1 MKNKEIKSLA
11 ANLSDRVSLLSLI
24 NLIRQDYYGDSASP
38 FTLNQLDVLCDPNTN
53 RLYYKSFSIRKRS
66 GGYRNIL
73 SPTNE
78 LKQIQKCISIL
89 LQAIYEP
96 PVAVMGF
103 TSGRSVL
110 DNARVHINANYLIN
124 VDLEDFFFSISQT
137 KVLTSLMSTCIQ
149 FNHEIASCIAG
160 ICCTEILFHN
170 NTPIWDLQSQNE
182 IEDLLEDNEL
192 FLNSSNLYKIVLPQG
207 APSSPVL
214 SNIVSADLDYKLA
227 FLAKDFGFNYSRYA
241 DDITFS
247 CTKAITNDIWKEVFP
262 YFWGRFVGIINEED
276 FTINTKKTRI
286 QKKGSRQVVTGL
298 IVSEKVNVPREYTRS
313 INCLLFIWERYGYSE
328 AVNRFK
334 KHYHSF
340 SKKKCSDYSMER
352 VLYGKLMYL
361 KMIKGEDNILWQRL
375 YNKYSFLLK
384 REF

>member
-1 MKNKEIKSLA
+1 MKNKGIKSLA
-11 ANLSDRVSLLSLI
+11 ANLSDRVSLLNLL
-24 NLIRQDYYGDSASP
+24 NLIRQDYYGDSANP
-38 FTLNQLDVLCDPNTN
+38 FTLNQLDVLCDPNNN
-53 RLYYKSFSIRKRS
+53 RLYYKSFSICKRS
-66 GGYRNIL
+66 GGYRYIL
-73 SPTNE
+73 SPINE

-96 PVAVMGF
+96 SVVVMGF

-110 DNARVHINANYLIN
+110 DNARVHVNANYLIN

-137 KVLTSLMSTCIQ
+137 KVLTSLMSTCVQ
-149 FNHEIASCIAG
+149 LNQEIASCIAG
-160 ICCTEILFHN
+160 ICCTEIMFHN

-182 IEDLLEDNEL
+182 IEDNEL
-192 FLNSSNLYKIVLPQG
+192 FLTSSNHYRIVLPQG

-214 SNIVSADLDYKLA
+214 SNIVSANLDYKLA

-247 CTKAITNDIWKEVFP
+247 CTEAIPNDIWNVVFP
-262 YFWGRFVGIINEED
+262 PFWGRFVGIVNEEH
-276 FTINTKKTRI
+276 FTIKTKKTRI
-286 QKKGSRQVVTGL
+286 QKKGGRQVVTGL
-298 IVSEKVNVPREYTRS
+298 VVSEKVNVPREYTRS
-313 INCLLFIWERYGYSE
+313 ITCLLYIWERYGYTD

-340 SKKKCSDYSMER
+340 SKKKCSDHFMER

-361 KMIKGEDNILWQRL
+361 RMIKGEENILWQRL
-375 YNKYSFLLK
+375 YNKYIFLVK